1 MVNAAAKVASTGNEN
16 ILLCER
22 GTSFG
27 YNMLVSDMR
36 ALPIMAETGY
46 PVIFDATHSVHPKT
60 PKDQDAPAP
69 KAPRVTKQQI
79 MIDMLSRPE
88 GATIEELAEA
98 TQWLGHTVRG
108 AMSGALKKKLGL
120 TITSEKEGQRGRVY
134 RLS

>member
-1 MVNAAAKVASTGNEN
+1 MAKAAKTTNPET
-16 ILLCER
+16 L
-22 GTSFG
+22 
-27 YNMLVSDMR
+27 
-36 ALPIMAETGY
+36 AEEK
-46 PVIFDATHSVHPKT
+46 VETHP
-60 PKDQDAPAP
+60 
-69 KAPRVTKQQI
+69 APRVTKQQI

>member
-1 MVNAAAKVASTGNEN
+1 MSKGAQTTKIET
-16 ILLCER
+16 L
-22 GTSFG
+22 
-27 YNMLVSDMR
+27 
-36 ALPIMAETGY
+36 AEEK
-46 PVIFDATHSVHPKT
+46 AE
-60 PKDQDAPAP
+60 AP
-69 KAPRVTKQQI
+69 KVPRVTKQQI

-120 TITSEKEGQRGRVY
+120 TITSEKADQRGRVY

>member
-1 MVNAAAKVASTGNEN
+1 MAKAAK
-16 ILLCER
+16 I
-22 GTSFG
+22 TSPET
-27 YNMLVSDMR
+27 NSDEE
-36 ALPIMAETGY
+36 AKP
-46 PVIFDATHSVHPKT
+46 
-60 PKDQDAPAP
+60 P

-120 TITSEKEGQRGRVY
+120 TITSEKVDQRGRVY
-134 RLS
+134 RLT